1 MNIPGRRPVGR
12 HDGKLNR
19 CVSCGARLMV
29 GEPSTTSTWPQSLT
43 LTEEQMADLYA
54 AAAEYRD
61 LTAEAGE
68 YERVIEYLDWAFVD
82 VRKRRAA

>member
-1 MNIPGRRPVGR
+1 
-12 HDGKLNR
+12 
-19 CVSCGARLMV
+19 
-29 GEPSTTSTWPQSLT
+29 
-43 LTEEQMADLYA
+43 MADLYA